1 MRAEVDEEHRS
12 QRWVNARRRMKF
24 LGHSSSAEPSLQAGN
39 VGAAD
44 YAESTEVGDE
54 TRYVTDARARS
65 PRLGSLGR
73 LGRGAFSDLSFGD
86 TRGAIPRS

>member
-12 QRWVNARRRMKF
+12 QRWVNARRPKKF

-39 VGAAD
+39 VSAAD

-54 TRYVTDARARS
+54 TRYVTDARARYGS
-65 PRLGSLGR
+65 ARWGDWVEERFRTFRLVTPYGR
-73 LGRGAFSDLSFGD
+73 EFAR
-86 TRGAIPRS
+86 

>member
-1 MRAEVDEEHRS
+1 MKFLGRP
-12 QRWVNARRRMKF
+12 MKF

-39 VGAAD
+39 MGAAD

-86 TRGAIPRS
+86 TLRT